1 MALTTTDMKGSAAMT
16 LAKPEP
22 GRLAILL
29 GMLWRDKFACC
40 AALVLLVTMI
50 AALIGPVF
58 LTEAATAMNLRARNV
73 PPFEL
78 ERGLAYI
85 LGGDSLGRGI
95 LPRII
100 VATQNTMMI
109 AASAVLSSLVIG
121 TVLGLVAGYRGG
133 WVGDVILRLTD
144 ILMSFP
150 SLLLA
155 MVVLYV
161 FDPSIGNV
169 IFVLALTRIPIYL
182 RTTRAEVLEV
192 RTRMFVTAALVA
204 GAGPLRII
212 LRHILPII
220 APTLLTIATL
230 DFAFVMLA
238 EASLSFL
245 GLGVQAPEVTWG
257 VMVAEGRNYLANAW
271 WLAFWPGLAITLV
284 TMSLNLLSNW
294 LRVVTDPVQRWRL
307 ERRMPSNG

>member
-1 MALTTTDMKGSAAMT
+1 MTLTTTNMKGPAAMT
-16 LAKPEP
+16 LATPEP

-40 AALVLLVTMI
+40 AALVLLVTVI

-121 TVLGLVAGYRGG
+121 TVLGLIAGYRGG

-307 ERRMPSNG
+307 ERRMPNHG

>member
-1 MALTTTDMKGSAAMT
+1 MALTTTDMKGPAAMT

-40 AALVLLVTMI
+40 AALVLLVTVI

-78 ERGLAYI
+78 DRGLAYI

-121 TVLGLVAGYRGG
+121 TVLGLIAGYRGG

-307 ERRMPSNG
+307 ERRMPNHG